1 MYPVI
6 LLFLS
11 VNNLVDRNLAFYL
24 LNTFRLLNFEKKL
37 RMLRNYSL
45 RHHNTFGLDVL
56 CNYACKV
63 HDAGRLE
70 VLFRDGYFGGERWLV
85 LGGGSNVLFLED
97 YYDGLVLLIEN
108 KGITL
113 SQDLG
118 DEVVVSIA
126 AGEEWTGFVQQMVK
140 AGLGGVEN
148 LTLIPGKVGAA
159 PMQNIG
165 AYGVEL
171 KDVFHS
177 LQAFDTQTGEIVE
190 FLPEDCEFG
199 YRSSVFK
206 TLYRNRFIILG
217 IDLRLK
223 KNPVLKLDYGSIRQ
237 ELTTMQADNPGIE
250 EVSMA
255 VENIRRSKL
264 PDPQHIGS
272 AGSFFKNPI
281 VHPAMFDLLKSEF
294 PDMPGYHSDD
304 GNTKLAAGW
313 LIEKA
318 GWKGFR
324 KGDAGVYDKQALVL
338 VNYGKATGADIWE
351 LAQEIQYS
359 VKSMFGIT
367 LEPEVNIIR

>member
-1 MYPVI
+1 
-6 LLFLS
+6 
-11 VNNLVDRNLAFYL
+11 
-24 LNTFRLLNFEKKL
+24 
-37 RMLRNYSL
+37 MLRNYSL

-56 CNYACKV
+56 CSYACKV
-63 HDAGRLE
+63 HDSEKLE
-70 VLFRDGYFGGERWLV
+70 SLFHDHFFAGERWLV

-113 SQDLG
+113 SQELD
-118 DEVVVSIA
+118 DEVIVSVA
-126 AGEEWTGFVQQMVK
+126 AGELWADFVDEMVK

-190 FLPEDCEFG
+190 FIAEDCEFG

-217 IDLRLK
+217 IEVKLQK
-223 KNPVLKLDYGSIRQ
+223 KPILNLEYGSIRQ
-237 ELTTMQADNPGIE
+237 ELASMKCDNLGVA
-250 EVSMA
+250 EVSSA
-255 VENIRRSKL
+255 VSAIRRSKL
-264 PDPQHIGS
+264 PDPAVLGN
-272 AGSFFKNPI
+272 AGSFFKNPV

-294 PDMPGYHSDD
+294 AAIPGFPSGD

-313 LIEKA
+313 LIERA
-318 GWKGFR
+318 GWKGYR
-324 KGDAGVYDKQALVL
+324 KGDAGVYDHQALVL
-338 VNYGKATGADIWE
+338 VNHGKASGSDIWE
-351 LAQEIQYS
+351 LAQEIQYA